1 MSVIAYIGLGSNM
14 GDKTANCQTAVEHLA
29 EAGRIVSVSSFYYTE
44 PVGYK
49 EQEDFINAVAG
60 LETNCSPSEL
70 LSICHAIED
79 RLGRRRTV
87 RWGPRTVDLDILLFG
102 DLVVNR
108 PDLIIPHPL
117 MALRRF
123 VLAPLV
129 EIAPAVRHPVLNKT
143 MIQLLG
149 ELQNS
154 QTVMKLQA
162 RERSTMTPKP
172 DIRPA
177 RYIVTEGPI
186 GVGKTSLT
194 MLLAEELGARLI
206 LEQAE
211 ENPFL
216 TQFYKDPSRYRFQTQ
231 MFFLLS
237 RFSQQQE
244 MAQPDLFSRITISDY
259 LFDKDRIF
267 AYVNLDDNELP
278 LYEQFYKILE
288 PKIVQ
293 PDLVIFLQADTDTL
307 LRRIK
312 QRGRS
317 FEKEIGPDYIA
328 AVNEAYNQFFFR
340 YTDTPLLVINTSDID
355 FVHRREDLDDLLKQI
370 LGMKQG
376 TQYYVP
382 RTRGK

>member
-1 MSVIAYIGLGSNM
+1 M
-14 GDKTANCQTAVEHLA
+14 
-29 EAGRIVSVSSFYYTE
+29 
-44 PVGYK
+44 
-49 EQEDFINAVAG
+49 
-60 LETNCSPSEL
+60 
-70 LSICHAIED
+70 
-79 RLGRRRTV
+79 
-87 RWGPRTVDLDILLFG
+87 
-102 DLVVNR
+102 
-108 PDLIIPHPL
+108 
-117 MALRRF
+117 
-123 VLAPLV
+123 
-129 EIAPAVRHPVLNKT
+129 
-143 MIQLLG
+143 
-149 ELQNS
+149 
-154 QTVMKLQA
+154 
-162 RERSTMTPKP
+162 
-172 DIRPA
+172 RPA

-194 MLLAEELGARLI
+194 TLIAEELGARLI

-244 MAQPDLFSRITISDY
+244 MTQPDLFSRITISDY

-267 AYVNLDDNELP
+267 AYLNLDDNELA
-278 LYEQFYKILE
+278 LYEQFYRILE

-307 LRRIK
+307 IRRIK

-317 FEKEIGPDYIA
+317 FEKEIGLDYIA

-355 FVHRREDLDDLLKQI
+355 FVHHREDLDDLLKQI

-382 RTRGK
+382 RTRAK

>member
-1 MSVIAYIGLGSNM
+1 MQAGEQGS
-14 GDKTANCQTAVEHLA
+14 
-29 EAGRIVSVSSFYYTE
+29 
-44 PVGYK
+44 
-49 EQEDFINAVAG
+49 
-60 LETNCSPSEL
+60 
-70 LSICHAIED
+70 
-79 RLGRRRTV
+79 
-87 RWGPRTVDLDILLFG
+87 
-102 DLVVNR
+102 
-108 PDLIIPHPL
+108 
-117 MALRRF
+117 
-123 VLAPLV
+123 
-129 EIAPAVRHPVLNKT
+129 
-143 MIQLLG
+143 
-149 ELQNS
+149 
-154 QTVMKLQA
+154 
-162 RERSTMTPKP
+162 MTQKP
-172 DIRPA
+172 DMRPA
-177 RYIVTEGPI
+177 RYIVTEGPV

-194 MLLAEELGARLI
+194 SLLAEELGARLI

-216 TQFYKDPSRYRFQTQ
+216 NNFYKDPARYRFQTQ

-244 MAQPDLFSRITISDY
+244 MAQPDLFTRITISDY

-267 AYVNLDDNELP
+267 AYLTLDENELA

-293 PDLVIFLQADTDTL
+293 PDLVIFLQADADTL

-312 QRGRS
+312 LRGRS
-317 FEKEIGPDYIA
+317 FEKEIGLDYIA

-382 RTRGK
+382 RTKKK

>member
-1 MSVIAYIGLGSNM
+1 MTQ
-14 GDKTANCQTAVEHLA
+14 K
-29 EAGRIVSVSSFYYTE
+29 
-44 PVGYK
+44 P
-49 EQEDFINAVAG
+49 
-60 LETNCSPSEL
+60 
-70 LSICHAIED
+70 
-79 RLGRRRTV
+79 
-87 RWGPRTVDLDILLFG
+87 
-102 DLVVNR
+102 
-108 PDLIIPHPL
+108 
-117 MALRRF
+117 
-123 VLAPLV
+123 
-129 EIAPAVRHPVLNKT
+129 EIHHT
-143 MIQLLG
+143 
-149 ELQNS
+149 
-154 QTVMKLQA
+154 
-162 RERSTMTPKP
+162 
-172 DIRPA
+172 
-177 RYIVTEGPI
+177 RYIVTDGPL

-194 MLLAEELGARLI
+194 TLLAEELGARLI

-216 TQFYKDPSRYRFQTQ
+216 TDFYRDPARYRFQTQ

-244 MAQPDLFSRITISDY
+244 MAQPDLFTRITISDY

-267 AYVNLDDNELP
+267 AYLNLDDNELA

-288 PKIVQ
+288 PKIVR

-317 FEKEIGPDYIA
+317 FEKEISLDYIA

-340 YTDTPLLVINTSDID
+340 YSDTPLLVINTSDID

-382 RTRGK
+382 RSRAK

>member
-1 MSVIAYIGLGSNM
+1 
-14 GDKTANCQTAVEHLA
+14 
-29 EAGRIVSVSSFYYTE
+29 
-44 PVGYK
+44 
-49 EQEDFINAVAG
+49 
-60 LETNCSPSEL
+60 
-70 LSICHAIED
+70 
-79 RLGRRRTV
+79 
-87 RWGPRTVDLDILLFG
+87 
-102 DLVVNR
+102 
-108 PDLIIPHPL
+108 
-117 MALRRF
+117 
-123 VLAPLV
+123 
-129 EIAPAVRHPVLNKT
+129 
-143 MIQLLG
+143 
-149 ELQNS
+149 
-154 QTVMKLQA
+154 
-162 RERSTMTPKP
+162 MTQKP
-172 DIRPA
+172 EGHHT
-177 RYIVTEGPI
+177 RYIVTDGPL

-194 MLLAEELGARLI
+194 TLLAQELGASLI

-216 TQFYKDPSRYRFQTQ
+216 TDFYRDPARYRFQTQ

-244 MAQPDLFSRITISDY
+244 MAQPDLFTRITISDY

-267 AYVNLDDNELP
+267 AYLNLDDNELA

-288 PKIVQ
+288 PKIVR

-317 FEKEIGPDYIA
+317 FEKDISLDYIA

-340 YTDTPLLVINTSDID
+340 YSDTPLLVINTSDID

-370 LGMKQG
+370 LSMKQG

-382 RTRGK
+382 RSRAK